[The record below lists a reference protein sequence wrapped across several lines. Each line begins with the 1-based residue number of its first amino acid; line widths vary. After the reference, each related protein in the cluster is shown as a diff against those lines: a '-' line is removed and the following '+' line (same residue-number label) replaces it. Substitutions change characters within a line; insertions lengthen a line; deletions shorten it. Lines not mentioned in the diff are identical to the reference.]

1 MSLVVFFF
9 AGIGFG
15 GLLVWFLRP
24 ENTGATTVPVL
35 SFSRPQEIN
44 STRLVRVMKDEK

>member
-1 MSLVVFFF
+1 MLFI
-9 AGIGFG
+9 AGLGLG

-35 SFSRPQEIN
+35 PFGRPEEIN
-44 STRLVRVMKDEK
+44 STHLVRAMKVRRRWR